1 MRSNKTAPALVSI
14 MMRILRAYT
23 SGDTNSIETW
33 DFDNEPN
40 ATGLHKLVDSQAII
54 GWDNIFKGRISV
66 EWRHLQTIH
75 LRQTEDPKKPR
86 PAYRTATYWAS
97 CLIQQIV
104 YFTLNAWQIRNDKL
118 HDDKVES
125 ERAAKRKEYFR
136 EMQDWY
142 QRADSSPPDFKN
154 HNLFK
159 MPYLQ
164 RKTHSTAMIASWLAT
179 VKEQHD
185 YLVRKRAEAE
195 HVERQRQLQRDRVHS
210 LTGGRGTLRGRTR
223 RSGGGRGRGEG
234 GADDSVGLNRFF
246 LSHTALLLRLV

>member
-1 MRSNKTAPALVSI
+1 M
-14 MMRILRAYT
+14 
-23 SGDTNSIETW
+23 
-33 DFDNEPN
+33 
-40 ATGLHKLVDSQAII
+40 DSHAII
-54 GWDNIFKGRISV
+54 GRENIFKGQISV

-118 HDDKVES
+118 HDDKVET
-125 ERAAKRKEYFR
+125 ERVAKQKESFR

-142 QRADSSPPDFKN
+142 QRADSSLPEFKN

-164 RKTHSTAMIASWLAT
+164 RKTHSTAMIESWLAT

-185 YLVRKRAEAE
+185 YLVRKRTEAE
-195 HVERQRQLQRDRVHS
+195 HAVRQQQTQQDRVHS
-210 LTGGRGTLRGRTR
+210 LSGDWGTLTGRTR
-223 RSGGGRGRGEG
+223 RSGGGRGQGGGRG
-234 GADDSVGLNRFF
+234 R
-246 LSHTALLLRLV
+246 R